1 MANSKTIDTE
11 KLSYARIKDDIAD
24 QLFVRII
31 QKIGVEKLYRDPD
44 YSARQLAIDLKTNPR
59 YISVV
64 VALHTGDNYNAL
76 VNNYRL
82 RDARK
87 MLSSPRYRD
96 QSVEEIGLHCGF
108 ASRQAFYLA
117 FHREEKMT
125 PRQFR
130 VKALGTK
137 LKKD

>member
-64 VALHTGDNYNAL
+64 VALHTGANYNAL
-76 VNNYRL
+76 VNN
-82 RDARK
+82 
-87 MLSSPRYRD
+87 YRD

-125 PRQFR
+125 PRQYR
-130 VKALGTK
+130 VQALGTK
-137 LKKD
+137 AKRD